1 MLFMRG
7 SRGEKLEK
15 TKKSKLKKFYEVNK
29 ILIFSVILILII
41 AIASVGFYSEVK
53 KKKEILLSDKY
64 LVAKVYL
71 ENSDKNKATNILKS
85 VIFDNDSTYST
96 LSLFLILNEN
106 LIADQRELSNLFDH
120 VLKNNK
126 FEKEVKNLIIFKK
139 ALFQSNF
146 VSELEL
152 LEAVKPLINTDTVWK
167 PHALLLLGDYF
178 ASKKEY
184 LKAKEFYLQ
193 ILSLKNLHQ
202 ELYNQARSQ
211 LIFVTND

>member
-1 MLFMRG
+1 MNENLF
-7 SRGEKLEK
+7 ETQYDV

-29 ILIFSVILILII
+29 ILIFSVTLILII
-41 AIASVGFYSEVK
+41 AIASVSFYSETKEK
-53 KKKEILLSDKY
+53 KKILLSDDY
-64 LVAKVYL
+64 LAAKVYL
-71 ENSDKNKATNILKS
+71 ENGDRSKVKNILKTI
-85 VIFDNDSTYST
+85 IFANDSTYST

-106 LIADQRELSNLFDH
+106 LIVDQGELSNLFDH
-120 VLKNNK
+120 VLENNK

-152 LEAVKPLINTDTVWK
+152 LDTVKPLISTETVWK

-184 LKAKEFYLQ
+184 IKAKEFYVQ
-193 ILSLKNLHQ
+193 ILSLKNLHK

-211 LIFVTND
+211 LIFIAND

>member
-1 MLFMRG
+1 MNENLF
-7 SRGEKLEK
+7 ETQYDV

-41 AIASVGFYSEVK
+41 AIASVSFYSETKEK
-53 KKKEILLSDKY
+53 KKILLSDNY
-64 LVAKVYL
+64 LAAKVYL
-71 ENSDKNKATNILKS
+71 ENGDRNKVKNILKTI
-85 VIFDNDSTYST
+85 IFANDSTYST

-106 LIADQRELSNLFDH
+106 LIVDQGELSNLFDH
-120 VLKNNK
+120 VLENNK

-152 LEAVKPLINTDTVWK
+152 LDAVKPLINTETVWK

-184 LKAKEFYLQ
+184 LKAKEFYVQ
-193 ILSLKNLHQ
+193 ILSLKNLHK
-202 ELYNQARSQ
+202 ELYNHARSQ
-211 LIFVTND
+211 LIFITSD

>member
-1 MLFMRG
+1 MNENLF
-7 SRGEKLEK
+7 ETQYDV
-15 TKKSKLKKFYEVNK
+15 TKKSKLKKFYEANK
-29 ILIFSVILILII
+29 ILIFSVILIPII
-41 AIASVGFYSEVK
+41 VIASVIFYSETKEK
-53 KKKEILLSDKY
+53 KKILLADDY
-64 LVAKVYL
+64 LSAKVYL
-71 ENSDKNKATNILKS
+71 ENDDRDKVKNILKTI
-85 VIFDNDSTYST
+85 IFANDSTYST
-96 LSLFLILNEN
+96 LSLFLILNGN
-106 LIADQRELSNLFDH
+106 LIVDQRELSNLFDH

-152 LEAVKPLINTDTVWK
+152 LDVLKPLINTETVWK

-184 LKAKEFYLQ
+184 LKAKEFYMK
-193 ILSLKNLHQ
+193 ILSLKNLHK

-211 LIFVTND
+211 LVLITNN

>member
-1 MLFMRG
+1 MNENLF
-7 SRGEKLEK
+7 ETQYDV

-41 AIASVGFYSEVK
+41 AIASVSFYSETKEK
-53 KKKEILLSDKY
+53 KKILLSDNY
-64 LVAKVYL
+64 LAAKVYL
-71 ENSDKNKATNILKS
+71 ENGDRNKVKNILKTI
-85 VIFDNDSTYST
+85 IFANDSTYST

-106 LIADQRELSNLFDH
+106 LIVDQGELSNLFDH
-120 VLKNNK
+120 VLENNK

-152 LEAVKPLINTDTVWK
+152 LDVVKPLINTETVWK

-184 LKAKEFYLQ
+184 LKAKEFYVQ
-193 ILSLKNLHQ
+193 ILSLKNLHN
-202 ELYNQARSQ
+202 ELYNHARSQ
-211 LIFVTND
+211 LIFITND

>member
-1 MLFMRG
+1 MNENLF
-7 SRGEKLEK
+7 ETQYDV

-41 AIASVGFYSEVK
+41 AIASVSFYSETKEK
-53 KKKEILLSDKY
+53 KKILLSDNY
-64 LVAKVYL
+64 LAAKVYL
-71 ENSDKNKATNILKS
+71 ENGDRNKVKNILKTI
-85 VIFDNDSTYST
+85 IFANDSTYST

-106 LIADQRELSNLFDH
+106 LIVDQGELSNLFDH
-120 VLKNNK
+120 VLENNK

-152 LEAVKPLINTDTVWK
+152 LDAVKPLINTETVWK
-167 PHALLLLGDYF
+167 AHALLLLGDYF

-184 LKAKEFYLQ
+184 LKAKEFYVQ
-193 ILSLKNLHQ
+193 ILSLKNLHK
-202 ELYNQARSQ
+202 ELYNHARSQ
-211 LIFVTND
+211 LIFIIND

>member
-1 MLFMRG
+1 MNENLF
-7 SRGEKLEK
+7 ETQYDV

-41 AIASVGFYSEVK
+41 AIASVSFYSETKEK
-53 KKKEILLSDKY
+53 KKILLSDNY
-64 LVAKVYL
+64 LAAKVYL
-71 ENSDKNKATNILKS
+71 ENGDRNKVKNILKTI
-85 VIFDNDSTYST
+85 IFANNSTYST

-106 LIADQRELSNLFDH
+106 LIVDQGELSNLFDH
-120 VLKNNK
+120 VLENNK

-152 LEAVKPLINTDTVWK
+152 LDAVKPLINTETVWK

-184 LKAKEFYLQ
+184 LKAKEFYVQ
-193 ILSLKNLHQ
+193 ILSLKNLHN
-202 ELYNQARSQ
+202 ELYNHARSQ
-211 LIFVTND
+211 LIFITND

>member
-1 MLFMRG
+1 MNENLF
-7 SRGEKLEK
+7 ETQYDV

-41 AIASVGFYSEVK
+41 AIASVSFYSETKEK
-53 KKKEILLSDKY
+53 KKILLSDNY
-64 LVAKVYL
+64 LAAKVYL
-71 ENSDKNKATNILKS
+71 ENGDRNKVKNILKTI
-85 VIFDNDSTYST
+85 IFANDSTYST

-106 LIADQRELSNLFDH
+106 LIVDQGELSNLFDH
-120 VLKNNK
+120 VLENNK

-152 LEAVKPLINTDTVWK
+152 LDAVKPLINTETVWK

-184 LKAKEFYLQ
+184 LKAKEFYVQ
-193 ILSLKNLHQ
+193 ILSLKNLHI
-202 ELYNQARSQ
+202 ELYNYARSQ
-211 LIFVTND
+211 LIFITND

>member
-1 MLFMRG
+1 MNENLF
-7 SRGEKLEK
+7 ETQYDV

-41 AIASVGFYSEVK
+41 AIASVSFYSETKEK
-53 KKKEILLSDKY
+53 KKILLSDNY
-64 LVAKVYL
+64 LAAKVYL
-71 ENSDKNKATNILKS
+71 ENGDRNKVKNILKTI
-85 VIFDNDSTYST
+85 IFANDSTYST

-106 LIADQRELSNLFDH
+106 LIVDQGELSNLFDH
-120 VLKNNK
+120 VLENNK

-152 LEAVKPLINTDTVWK
+152 LDAVKPLINTETVWK

-184 LKAKEFYLQ
+184 LKAKEFYMQ
-193 ILSLKNLHQ
+193 ILSLKNLHK
-202 ELYNQARSQ
+202 ELYDQARSQ
-211 LIFVTND
+211 LIFITND

>member
-1 MLFMRG
+1 MIENLF
-7 SRGEKLEK
+7 ETQYDV

-41 AIASVGFYSEVK
+41 TIASVIFYSETKEK
-53 KKKEILLSDKY
+53 KKILLSDNY
-64 LVAKVYL
+64 LAAKVYL
-71 ENSDKNKATNILKS
+71 ENGDRNKVKNILKTI
-85 VIFDNDSTYST
+85 IFANDSTYST

-106 LIADQRELSNLFDH
+106 LIVDQGELSNLFDH
-120 VLKNNK
+120 VLENNK

-152 LEAVKPLINTDTVWK
+152 LDTVKPLISTETVWK

-184 LKAKEFYLQ
+184 LKAKEFYVQ
-193 ILSLKNLHQ
+193 ILSLKNLHK

-211 LIFVTND
+211 LIFIAND

>member
-1 MLFMRG
+1 MNENLF
-7 SRGEKLEK
+7 ETQYDV

-41 AIASVGFYSEVK
+41 AIASVSFYSETKEK
-53 KKKEILLSDKY
+53 KKILLSDNY
-64 LVAKVYL
+64 LAAKVYL
-71 ENSDKNKATNILKS
+71 ENGDRNKVKNILKTI
-85 VIFDNDSTYST
+85 IFANDSTYST

-106 LIADQRELSNLFDH
+106 LIVDQEELSNLFDH
-120 VLKNNK
+120 VLENNK

-152 LEAVKPLINTDTVWK
+152 LDAVKPLINTETVWK

-184 LKAKEFYLQ
+184 LKAKEFYVQ
-193 ILSLKNLHQ
+193 ILSLKNLHK

-211 LIFVTND
+211 LIFIAND

>member
-1 MLFMRG
+1 MNENLF
-7 SRGEKLEK
+7 ETQYDV

-41 AIASVGFYSEVK
+41 AIASIIFYSETKEK
-53 KKKEILLSDKY
+53 KKILLSDNY
-64 LVAKVYL
+64 LTAKVYL
-71 ENSDKNKATNILKS
+71 ENGDRNEVKNILKTI
-85 VIFDNDSTYST
+85 IFANDSTYST

-106 LIADQRELSNLFDH
+106 LIVDQGELSNLFDH
-120 VLKNNK
+120 VLENNK

-152 LEAVKPLINTDTVWK
+152 LDTVKPLISTETVWK

-184 LKAKEFYLQ
+184 LKAKEFYVQ
-193 ILSLKNLHQ
+193 ILSLKNLHK

-211 LIFVTND
+211 LIFIAND

>member
-1 MLFMRG
+1 MNENLF
-7 SRGEKLEK
+7 ETQYDV

-41 AIASVGFYSEVK
+41 AIASVSFYSETKEK
-53 KKKEILLSDKY
+53 KKILLSDNY
-64 LVAKVYL
+64 LAAKVYL
-71 ENSDKNKATNILKS
+71 ENGDRNKVKNILKTI
-85 VIFDNDSTYST
+85 IFANDSTYST

-106 LIADQRELSNLFDH
+106 LIVDQGELSNLFDH
-120 VLKNNK
+120 VLENNK

-152 LEAVKPLINTDTVWK
+152 LDAVKPLINTETVWK

-184 LKAKEFYLQ
+184 LKAKEFYVL
-193 ILSLKNLHQ
+193 ILSLKNLHK

-211 LIFVTND
+211 LIFITHD

>member
-1 MLFMRG
+1 MNENLF
-7 SRGEKLEK
+7 EAQYNV

-29 ILIFSVILILII
+29 ILIFSIILILII
-41 AIASVGFYSEVK
+41 SIASVSFYSESKEK
-53 KKKEILLSDKY
+53 KKIFLSDNY
-64 LVAKVYL
+64 QAAKVYL
-71 ENSDKNKATNILKS
+71 ENDDRNKAKNILETI
-85 VIFDNDSTYST
+85 IFANDSTYST

-106 LIADQRELSNLFDH
+106 LIVNQGEISNLFDH
-120 VLKNNK
+120 ILENNK

-152 LEAVKPLINTDTVWK
+152 LKSVNPLINSETAWK

-184 LKAKEFYLQ
+184 LKAKEFYKQ
-193 ILSLKNLHQ
+193 ILSLKNLHK
-202 ELYNQARSQ
+202 EMYDHARYQ
-211 LIFVTND
+211 LISITND

>member
-1 MLFMRG
+1 MNENLF
-7 SRGEKLEK
+7 ETQYDV

-41 AIASVGFYSEVK
+41 AIASVSFYSETKEK
-53 KKKEILLSDKY
+53 KKILLSDNY
-64 LVAKVYL
+64 LAAKVYL
-71 ENSDKNKATNILKS
+71 ENGDRNKVKNILKTI
-85 VIFDNDSTYST
+85 IFANDSTYST

-106 LIADQRELSNLFDH
+106 LIVDQGELSNLFDH
-120 VLKNNK
+120 VLENNK

-146 VSELEL
+146 VNELEL
-152 LEAVKPLINTDTVWK
+152 LDAVKPLINTETVWK

-184 LKAKEFYLQ
+184 LKAKEFYVQ
-193 ILSLKNLHQ
+193 ILSLKNLHK

-211 LIFVTND
+211 LIFIAND

>member
-1 MLFMRG
+1 MNENLF
-7 SRGEKLEK
+7 ETQYDV

-29 ILIFSVILILII
+29 ILIFSVISILVI
-41 AIASVGFYSEVK
+41 AIVSISFYSETKEK
-53 KKKEILLSDKY
+53 KKILISDKY
-64 LVAKVYL
+64 LAAKVYL
-71 ENSDKNKATNILKS
+71 ENGDRNEVKNILKTI
-85 VIFDNDSTYST
+85 IFANDSTYST

-106 LIADQRELSNLFDH
+106 LIVDQGELSNLFDH
-120 VLKNNK
+120 VLENNK

-152 LEAVKPLINTDTVWK
+152 LDAVKPLINTETVWK

-184 LKAKEFYLQ
+184 LKAKEFYVQ
-193 ILSLKNLHQ
+193 ILSLKNLHK

-211 LIFVTND
+211 LIFIAND

>member
-1 MLFMRG
+1 MNENLF
-7 SRGEKLEK
+7 ETQYYVK
-15 TKKSKLKKFYEVNK
+15 KKSILKKFYELNK

-41 AIASVGFYSEVK
+41 AIASVGFYSEAK
-53 KKKEILLSDKY
+53 KKKKILLSDKY

-71 ENSDKNKATNILKS
+71 KNSDKIKAKNILKS
-85 VIFDNDSTYST
+85 VIFDDDSTYST

-106 LIADQRELSNLFDH
+106 LIVDQGELSNLFDH
-120 VLKNNK
+120 VLENNK

-146 VSELEL
+146 VSELEFL
-152 LEAVKPLINTDTVWK
+152 DVLKPLINTETVWK

>member
-1 MLFMRG
+1 MNENLF
-7 SRGEKLEK
+7 ETQYNV

-29 ILIFSVILILII
+29 ISIFSVILILII
-41 AIASVGFYSEVK
+41 AIASIIFYSETKEK
-53 KKKEILLSDKY
+53 KKILLSDNY
-64 LVAKVYL
+64 LTAKVYL
-71 ENSDKNKATNILKS
+71 ENGNRNEVKNILKTI
-85 VIFDNDSTYST
+85 IFANDSTYST

-106 LIADQRELSNLFDH
+106 LIVDQGELSNLFDH
-120 VLKNNK
+120 VLENNK

-152 LEAVKPLINTDTVWK
+152 LDTVKPLISSETVWK

-184 LKAKEFYLQ
+184 LKAKEFYVQ
-193 ILSLKNLHQ
+193 ILSLKNLHK
-202 ELYNQARSQ
+202 ELYNHARSQ
-211 LIFVTND
+211 LIFITND

>member
-1 MLFMRG
+1 MNENLF
-7 SRGEKLEK
+7 ETQYDV

-41 AIASVGFYSEVK
+41 AIASVSFYSETKEK
-53 KKKEILLSDKY
+53 KKILLSDNY
-64 LVAKVYL
+64 IAAKVYL
-71 ENSDKNKATNILKS
+71 ENGDRNKVKNILKTI
-85 VIFDNDSTYST
+85 IFANDSTYST

-106 LIADQRELSNLFDH
+106 LIVDQGELSNLFDH
-120 VLKNNK
+120 VLENNK

-152 LEAVKPLINTDTVWK
+152 LDAVKPLINTETVWK

-184 LKAKEFYLQ
+184 LKAKEFYVQ
-193 ILSLKNLHQ
+193 ILSLKNLHK

-211 LIFVTND
+211 LIFITND

>member
-1 MLFMRG
+1 MNENLF
-7 SRGEKLEK
+7 ETQYDV

-41 AIASVGFYSEVK
+41 AIASVSFYSETKEK
-53 KKKEILLSDKY
+53 KKILLSDNY
-64 LVAKVYL
+64 LAAKVYL
-71 ENSDKNKATNILKS
+71 ENGDRNKVKNILKTI
-85 VIFDNDSTYST
+85 IFANDSTYST

-106 LIADQRELSNLFDH
+106 LIVDQEELSNLFDH
-120 VLKNNK
+120 VLENNK

-152 LEAVKPLINTDTVWK
+152 LDTVKPLISTETVWK

-184 LKAKEFYLQ
+184 LKAKEFYVQ
-193 ILSLKNLHQ
+193 ILSLKNLHK
-202 ELYNQARSQ
+202 ELYNHARSQ
-211 LIFVTND
+211 LIFITND